1 MGSCCC
7 CCPSNSDSSGSSQAL
22 NYSFEQD
29 YRPVFMK
36 TYYQTDGGYIPL
48 RSNPSYF
55 NNRSSINYEYLSGFY
70 K

>member
-7 CCPSNSDSSGSSQAL
+7 CPSNLDNTNQKI
-22 NYSFEQD
+22 NYSLEQD

-36 TYYQTDGGYIPL
+36 SYYQTDGGYIPL
-48 RSNPSYF
+48 RSKSSYLY
-55 NNRSSINYEYLSGFY
+55 NESLINYEYLSGFY

>member
-7 CCPSNSDSSGSSQAL
+7 CPSSSDSSIETV

-36 TYYQTDGGYIPL
+36 SYYQTDGGYIPL
-48 RSNPSYF
+48 RSKPFYF
-55 NNRSSINYEYLSGFY
+55 YNQSSINYEYLSGFY